1 MKNLCHKWTKGY
13 MKSSHANVIHEP

>member
-13 MKSSHANVIHEP
+13 MNSICDNVKKEP